1 MRFMNLR
8 WVAWNRILK
17 KKRGTVLA
25 KDMFQ
30 AKKGNKESVAEK
42 VLESTNN
49 TNSNNTKSSNT
60 KSSNNSNNSKPQ
72 NAVDRPKN
80 TGKVLHGL
88 WRYLKIYWW
97 MLSGAILLAMAS
109 NLFALVGPMLSGKA
123 IDLIEFGV
131 GKVPIKE
138 VLWYALLMIGFYI
151 ISSILSY
158 ILSILMIRLS
168 QKIVRKMRNDVFD
181 KLMELP
187 VGFFDQHLAGDI
199 ISRISYD
206 IDVINTSL
214 STDLVQIFASIITVV
229 GSLIMMI
236 IISPSLVLV
245 MLITIPMSILY
256 TKYMANKTRPL
267 FRKRSEK
274 LGQMNGFVEEM
285 VSGLRTIKAYAGE
298 DVVLDKFDHIN
309 EEAVEAYYQADYY
322 GSIVG
327 PTVNFINNISL
338 TCVTIV
344 GSVLFLY
351 NKLTLGDIS
360 SFVLYSR
367 KFSGPINEAANI
379 ISEIQSSLAAAERVF
394 RVLNEP
400 SEIADAYQAKELQ
413 NVQGKVA
420 IENVSFGYTEEK
432 TIIKNLNLNANE
444 GNLIAIVG
452 PTGAG
457 KTTIINLLMR
467 FYDVDHGAIYVDDN
481 EIRDLTRES
490 LRKAYAMVLQ
500 DTWIFGGTI
509 FENIAYGKKDATMEE
524 VVAAAK
530 AAKIHSYIKN
540 LPLGYDTVLNEDGMN
555 ISKGQK
561 QLLTIA
567 RAMLL
572 DAKMLILDEATSNVD
587 TRTEIQIQKAMRN
600 LMADKT
606 CFVIAHRLSTIQSAD
621 NILVVNEGNV
631 VEQGTHS
638 DLMKKRGF
646 YYRLYAS
653 QFE

>member
-1 MRFMNLR
+1 MFHNKQLNNAKPNNEKFNNEQQNDTK
-8 WVAWNRILK
+8 VINSQSLK
-17 KKRGTVLA
+17 
-25 KDMFQ
+25 
-30 AKKGNKESVAEK
+30 S
-42 VLESTNN
+42 
-49 TNSNNTKSSNT
+49 KS
-60 KSSNNSNNSKPQ
+60 
-72 NAVDRPKN
+72 AADRPKN
-80 TGKVLHGL
+80 TGKVLYGL
-88 WRYLKIYWW
+88 WKYLRTYWW
-97 MLSGAILLAMAS
+97 MLFGAILLAMAS
-109 NLFALVGPMLSGKA
+109 NLFALVGPMLSGEA
-123 IDLIEFGV
+123 IDLIELGA
-131 GKVPIKE
+131 GKVPVKE
-138 VLWYALLMIGFYI
+138 VLWYAFLMIGFYI

-158 ILSILMIRLS
+158 LLSILMIRLS
-168 QKIVRKMRNDVFD
+168 QRIVKKMRNDVFD

-214 STDLVQIFASIITVV
+214 STDLVQIFASIITVA
-229 GSLIMMI
+229 GSLVMMI

-274 LGQMNGFVEEM
+274 LGEMNGFVEEM

-298 DVVLDKFDHIN
+298 EVVLDKFGQIN
-309 EEAVEAYYQADYY
+309 TEAVEAYYQADYY

-327 PTVNFINNISL
+327 PTVNFINNVSL
-338 TCVTIV
+338 ACVTIV
-344 GSVLFLY
+344 GSILYLY
-351 NKLTLGDIS
+351 NTLTLGDIS

-379 ISEIQSSLAAAERVF
+379 ISELQSALAAAERVF

-400 SEIADAYQAKELQ
+400 SEAADVYQAKELF
-413 NVQGKVA
+413 NVQGKVT
-420 IENVSFGYTEEK
+420 IENVSFGYTKEK
-432 TIIKNLNLNANE
+432 TIIKNLNLNAE
-444 GNLIAIVG
+444 KGNLIAIVG

-467 FYDVDHGAIYVDDN
+467 FYDVEEGAIYVDGN

-509 FENIAYGKKDATMEE
+509 YDNIAYGKEDATMEE
-524 VVAAAK
+524 VIAAAK
-530 AAKIHSYIKN
+530 AARIHSYIKN
-540 LPLGYDTVLNEDGMN
+540 LPLSYDTVLNEEGMN

-600 LMADKT
+600 LMTGKT

-638 DLMKKRGF
+638 ELMKKRGF